1 MNGIMKVEG
10 LQNKSIGWKLGTKLR
25 DILNIAPNG
34 SGIDEGRDLEAK
46 SFNLAQMPNRI
57 TKD

>member
-1 MNGIMKVEG
+1 MAKTF
-10 LQNKSIGWKLGTKLR
+10 SY
-25 DILNIAPNG
+25 NG
-34 SGIDEGRDLEAK
+34 SGIAEGRDLEAE